1 MDPLKKALCQSRMF
15 SSHLEKTSEEERH
28 RIGQEVHHNL
38 GGILTYLK
46 LDLTRLRDGLMLEK
60 VDSCRLQLKKKI
72 DALVEAANGAL
83 VTVQRIGMEL
93 RPVVLEHYGLSVAM
107 EWQAT
112 EFERKTGIR
121 CNVKNNFQSRRFE
134 QHREILIFRILQEAL
149 SNVARHAKATEV
161 SIALISYDKHIILM
175 IEDNGVGISP
185 HTLNAGKCMGLIGM
199 KERARLAGGVLS
211 LGSHNGSGT
220 VLKLTIPM
228 KFPNASKVGKIVYQ
242 LSSHVVS

>member
-1 MDPLKKALCQSRMF
+1 MDPLKLALYQTRMF
-15 SSHLEKTSEEERH
+15 SSHLEKTREEERH
-28 RIGQEVHHNL
+28 RIGQEVHHHL

-60 VDSCRLQLKKKI
+60 VDSCRLEIKKKI

-93 RPVVLEHYGLSVAM
+93 RPVVLEHYGLSAAM

-121 CNVKNNFQSRRFE
+121 CNVKSNFKSRRFD

-161 SIALISYDKHIILM
+161 SIALMRYDKHITLT
-175 IEDNGVGISP
+175 IEDNGVGIS
-185 HTLNAGKCMGLIGM
+185 HTINVPRCMGLIGM
-199 KERARLAGGVLS
+199 KERARLAFGFLS
-211 LGSHNGSGT
+211 LGSRNGSGT
-220 VLKLTIPM
+220 VLKLTIRM
-228 KFPNASKVGKIVYQ
+228 KCPKACKVGIK
-242 LSSHVVS
+242 VSDVAP

>member
-15 SSHLEKTSEEERH
+15 SSHLEKTREEERH

-46 LDLTRLRDGLMLEK
+46 LDLTRLRDGVMLGK
-60 VDSCRLQLKKKI
+60 VDSCRLELKKKI

-83 VTVQRIGMEL
+83 ITVQRIGMEL
-93 RPVVLEHYGLSVAM
+93 RPVVLEHYGLSAAM

-121 CNVKNNFQSRRFE
+121 CNVKNNSKNRRFE

-149 SNVARHAKATEV
+149 SNVARHAKATKV
-161 SIALISYDKHIILM
+161 SIGLISYDKHITLM

-185 HTLNAGKCMGLIGM
+185 HTLNAPKCMGLIGM

-211 LGSHNGSGT
+211 LGSRNRSGT
-220 VLKLTIPM
+220 VLKLTIRM
-228 KFPNASKVGKIVYQ
+228 KCPNACKVGIK
-242 LSSHVVS
+242 VSDVAS

>member
-1 MDPLKKALCQSRMF
+1 MF
-15 SSHLEKTSEEERH
+15 SSHLEKTREEERH

-46 LDLTRLRDGLMLEK
+46 LDLTRLRDRLMLEK
-60 VDSCRLQLKKKI
+60 VDSCRLELKNKI

-83 VTVQRIGMEL
+83 MTVQRIGMEL
-93 RPVVLEHYGLSVAM
+93 RPVVLEHYGLSAAV

-121 CNVKNNFQSRRFE
+121 CNVKNNSKNRRFE
-134 QHREILIFRILQEAL
+134 QHCEILIFRILQEAL

-161 SIALISYDKHIILM
+161 SIAWISYDKHITLM

-185 HTLNAGKCMGLIGM
+185 HTLNAPKCMGLIGM

-211 LGSHNGSGT
+211 LGYRNGSGT

-228 KFPNASKVGKIVYQ
+228 KCPNARKVGIE
-242 LSSHVVS
+242 VSDVAS